1 MMADLCRAVDS
12 GENERKLKVRKEMQ
26 PRSIG
31 DGSNVLAKRRD
42 EASVVR

>member
-12 GENERKLKVRKEMQ
+12 GENGRKLKVRKEMR

-31 DGSNVLAKRRD
+31 DVQNVLAKCRD
-42 EASVVR
+42 EAVVV